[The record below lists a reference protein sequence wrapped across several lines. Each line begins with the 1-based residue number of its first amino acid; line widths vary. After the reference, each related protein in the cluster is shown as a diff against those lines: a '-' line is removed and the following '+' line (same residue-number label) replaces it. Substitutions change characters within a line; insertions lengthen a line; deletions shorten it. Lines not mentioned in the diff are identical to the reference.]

1 MQATLSIGD
10 FARATHM
17 SVKTLRHYHQ
27 IGLLE
32 PADVDRHSGYR
43 RYTTA
48 QIPVAQ
54 VIRRFRDLDMPLD
67 QIRAVLEA
75 SDVESRNRLIAT
87 HLNRLED
94 GLSRTQM
101 AVASLRDLL
110 EGPAG
115 SGTLHVGRRRLEAT
129 RAAAII
135 EVVDIGDALTWYEG
149 ALGELRAT
157 LAAQRVVPTDAA
169 GGIFT
174 DELFTHERGQATIFI
189 PCDGEVREM
198 GRVTT
203 LVIPPVELATIV
215 HCGSH
220 RGIDRAYGDLATYV
234 TKHALAVD
242 GPLREYYLVGRN
254 DTPDETHWR
263 TQVCWPIF
271 DTGPTADAI

>member
-1 MQATLSIGD
+1 
-10 FARATHM
+10 M

-32 PADVDRHSGYR
+32 PADVDRHTGYR
-43 RYTTA
+43 RYTTT

-67 QIRAVLEA
+67 HIRSVLEA
-75 SDVESRNRLIAT
+75 SDVESRNRLIAA

-110 EGPAG
+110 EGPAE
-115 SGTLHVGRRRLEAT
+115 SGTLHVGRRRVEAT
-129 RAAAII
+129 RAAAIV

-157 LAAQRVVPTDAA
+157 LAAQHVVPTDAA
-169 GGIFT
+169 GGIFA
-174 DELFTHERGQATIFI
+174 DQLFTHERGQATIFI
-189 PCDGEVREM
+189 PCDGQVREM
-198 GRVTT
+198 GRVTA

-215 HCGSH
+215 HYGSH
-220 RGIDRAYGDLATYV
+220 QGIDRAYGDLATYV

-242 GPLREYYLVGRN
+242 GPLREYYLVDRN
-254 DTPDETHWR
+254 DTSDETQWR

-271 DTGPTADAI
+271 DTGPTADGV

>member
-1 MQATLSIGD
+1 MQASLAIGD

-17 SVKTLRHYHQ
+17 SVKTLRHYHR

-32 PADVDRHSGYR
+32 PADVDRHTGYR

-67 QIRAVLEA
+67 QIRAVLQA
-75 SDVESRNRLIAT
+75 PDLKTRNQLIT
-87 HLNRLED
+87 EHLNRLED

-110 EGPAG
+110 EQPAG
-115 SGTLHVGRRRLEAT
+115 PETRQIGRRRVMAT
-129 RAAAII
+129 RAAAIV

-157 LAAQRVVPTDAA
+157 LAAQRVPPTGPA

-174 DELFTHERGQATIFI
+174 DELFTHEPGAGDDLRS
-189 PCDGEVREM
+189 VR
-198 GRVTT
+198 RC
-203 LVIPPVELATIV
+203 PPRNGKSRDINN
-215 HCGSH
+215 S
-220 RGIDRAYGDLATYV
+220 RRRA
-234 TKHALAVD
+234 
-242 GPLREYYLVGRN
+242 RN
-254 DTPDETHWR
+254 N
-263 TQVCWPIF
+263 
-271 DTGPTADAI
+271 